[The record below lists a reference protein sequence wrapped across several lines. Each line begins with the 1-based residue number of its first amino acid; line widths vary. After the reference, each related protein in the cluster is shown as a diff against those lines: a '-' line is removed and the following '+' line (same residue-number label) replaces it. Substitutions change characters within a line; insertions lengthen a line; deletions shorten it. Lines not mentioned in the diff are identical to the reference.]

1 MSYFRLTL
9 RGNFKVNM
17 GVVQLAVERIINYLL
32 YRVGTKVNGL
42 INLSV
47 QLNKP
52 RGFLKVNSM

>member
-1 MSYFRLTL
+1 
-9 RGNFKVNM
+9 M

-47 QLNKP
+47 
-52 RGFLKVNSM
+52 RTA